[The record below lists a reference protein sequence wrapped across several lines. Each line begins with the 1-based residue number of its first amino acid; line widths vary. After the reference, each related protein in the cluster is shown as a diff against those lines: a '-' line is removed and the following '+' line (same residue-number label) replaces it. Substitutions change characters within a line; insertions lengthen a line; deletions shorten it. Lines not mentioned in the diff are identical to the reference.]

1 MAENAVETVRLLVVS
16 RETALLRLLWSL
28 GESNSWHLET
38 AASGWEAMERVQADV
53 APHMLLLDLP
63 RGDGDSLHILR
74 WLRRLRPDL
83 PVVVVCHPE
92 DAGRQKEAIRL
103 GAEDFL
109 VRPFD
114 EDQLERVV
122 RRRLY
127 STSEPIEAEIASD
140 DIESLSEDET
150 FLSVSPVMQ
159 KLRAQAQLLAQA
171 DVPVL
176 ILGEHGSGKGT
187 IARLIHKL
195 SVHSGF
201 SFQTVNCAAMPGHLL
216 EIELFGRT
224 NISSPGSAS
233 ARISPG
239 KLELAE
245 KGTLLLE
252 EITEMPLALQSRLL
266 RVLQEKQFIR
276 FGEDQP
282 VGADVR
288 ILATSSAQLDRA
300 LAEHKLREDLYY
312 RLSAFTVHVP
322 PLRQRKDE
330 IKILLQYSMHKT
342 ARHYG
347 LPPRDFTPSVLQ
359 ACVNHFW
366 PGNLEEL
373 ETFVKRYL
381 VAGDK
386 DLTIDGSL
394 PTHGSNGH
402 SHGNGNGNG
411 AHYPSGSASM
421 SQFPEAEIASD
432 ATEPKSLKSLIQ
444 SIKSEAERNAIAA
457 ALGKTGWNR
466 KAAARMLKVSY
477 RTLLYKIDQYHMS
490 ASEPY
495 VSPFRPLGNEVKGN
509 GRAS

>member
-1 MAENAVETVRLLVVS
+1 MAENAVETVRVLVVS

-28 GESNSWHLET
+28 GESNSWHLDT
-38 AASGWEAMERVQADV
+38 AASGWEAMERVQSDV
-53 APHMLLLDLP
+53 APHILLLDLP

-83 PVVVVCHPE
+83 SVVVVCHPE
-92 DAGRQKEAIRL
+92 DAGREKEATRL
-103 GAEDFL
+103 GAVDFL

-114 EDQLERVV
+114 EDQLEGVF
-122 RRRLY
+122 RRCLY
-127 STSEPIEAEIASD
+127 SASDPIEVEIASD
-140 DIESLSEDET
+140 DIESLSEDES
-150 FLSVSPVMQ
+150 FLSVSPAMQ

-187 IARLIHKL
+187 VARLIHKL
-195 SVHSGF
+195 SVNSGF
-201 SFQTVNCAAMPGHLL
+201 NFQTVNCAAMPGHLL

-224 NISSPGSAS
+224 NISSTGSAS

-266 RVLQEKQFIR
+266 RVLQERQFVR

-288 ILATSSAQLDRA
+288 ILAASSAQLDRA
-300 LAEHKLREDLYY
+300 LADKKLREDLYY

-330 IKILLQYSMHKT
+330 IKVLLQYSMHKT
-342 ARHYG
+342 AQHYG
-347 LPPRDFTPSVLQ
+347 LPPREFTPSVLQ
-359 ACVNHFW
+359 ACVNHSW
-366 PGNLEEL
+366 PGNLREL

-386 DLTIDGSL
+386 EFMFDRPQ
-394 PTHGSNGH
+394 PTHGSNG
-402 SHGNGNGNG
+402 NGNGT
-411 AHYPSGSASM
+411 HSQSHSPSRYLYPEVEVA
-421 SQFPEAEIASD
+421 AD
-432 ATEPKSLKSLIQ
+432 AAEPKSLKSLIQ
-444 SIKSEAERNAIAA
+444 GIKSEAEKSAISA

-495 VSPFRPLGNEVKGN
+495 VSPFSGAGPLGSEIKGN